1 MKKLFFSIAALAA
14 IVVMGS
20 CSKDSSLN
28 NQTEKSVGSVTV
40 SLNVNSGIEVSGSSS
55 SMDKSTVNSTKT
67 LTTRAGETTVTTPD
81 PFTVDLSK
89 YTYTAYFVAAETAGD
104 YTAGDLVRKVTV
116 KGGANS
122 ISVPAI
128 KYNIYV
134 TNYDPAPAITPAKGS
149 NQESAVQG
157 LENQLPESSN
167 STLYLFGS
175 QRGADF
181 SHTTDAT
188 TNVATVKL
196 TNHYAAVCIAANDFV
211 KSVSYKPAPKDPNT
225 YITSYATSQ
234 NWFYMYI
241 NTKVTTIPNSI
252 ITLQNFSGTT
262 PPTSYDLNKKFDQK
276 SNPLVAD
283 NVYMFTVNDDY
294 TGGGTTGGATLTV
307 STDVFK
313 QTKSSNL
320 SVY

>member
-28 NQTEKSVGSVTV
+28 NQTAKSVGNVTV
-40 SLNVNSGIEVSGSSS
+40 SLNVNSGIQVSENNS
-55 SMDKSTVNSTKT
+55 SMTNSP
-67 LTTRAGETTVTTPD
+67 TRAAKTRAEGGTD
-81 PFTVDLSK
+81 FILDLSNYK
-89 YTYTAYFVAAETAGD
+89 YTAYFVAAEKAGD
-104 YTAGDLVRKVTV
+104 YNVGDLVRKVSV

-134 TNYDPAPAITPAKGS
+134 TNYDPKTAIATGS
-149 NQESAVQG
+149 NQESAVKD
-157 LENQLPESSN
+157 LENQLPESST

-175 QRGADF
+175 QQNADF
-181 SHTTDAT
+181 SNTTDAT
-188 TNVATVKL
+188 QNAATVKL
-196 TNHYAAVCIAANDFV
+196 TNHYAAICIAVNDFV
-211 KSVSYKPAPKDPNT
+211 QSVSYRQTTTANSRT
-225 YITSYATSQ
+225 YETSYSKNNT
-234 NWFYMYI
+234 WFYMYI
-241 NTKVTTIPNSI
+241 NTAVTTMPNST

-262 PPTSYDLNKKFDQK
+262 PPKSYDLNKKFDQN

>member
-1 MKKLFFSIAALAA
+1 MKKLIFSIAALAA

-20 CSKDSSLN
+20 CSQDSDLTN
-28 NQTEKSVGSVTV
+28 KTAESVGNVTV

-81 PFTVDLSK
+81 PFTVDLSSYK
-89 YTYTAYFVAAETAGD
+89 YTAYFVAAEEAGD
-104 YTAGDLVRKVTV
+104 YKAGDLVRKVTV
-116 KGGANS
+116 TGGANS

-128 KYNIYV
+128 KYHIYV
-134 TNYDPAPAITPAKGS
+134 TNYDPAKPITPATGS
-149 NQESAVQG
+149 NQESAVKDI
-157 LENQLPESSN
+157 ENQLPESST

-175 QRGADF
+175 QSDADF
-181 SHTTDAT
+181 SNTTDAT
-188 TNVATVKL
+188 KNVATVKL
-196 TNHYAAVCIAANDFV
+196 NNHYAAVCIAANDFV
-211 KSVSYKPAPKDPNT
+211 KSVSYKQTTTDNSRA
-225 YITSYATSQ
+225 YETSYSNNNT
-234 NWFYMYI
+234 WFYMYI
-241 NTKVTTIPNSI
+241 NTDVITMPNSTI
-252 ITLQNFSGTT
+252 ALQNFSGTT
-262 PPTSYDLNKKFDQK
+262 PPSYDLNNKFDK
-276 SNPLVAD
+276 TSNPLVAD

-307 STDVFK
+307 LTDVFK

>member
-1 MKKLFFSIAALAA
+1 MKKLIFSIAALAA

-20 CSKDSSLN
+20 CSQDSSLN
-28 NQTEKSVGSVTV
+28 NQTEKSVGNVTV
-40 SLNVNSGIEVSGSSS
+40 SLNVNSGIEVSENNS
-55 SMDKSTVNSTKT
+55 SMDKSTVNSTRA
-67 LTTRAGETTVTTPD
+67 LTTRAGGTTTTPA

-89 YTYTAYFVAAETAGD
+89 YEYTAYFVAAQDAGD
-104 YTAGDLVRKVTV
+104 YKTGDLVRKVTV
-116 KGGANS
+116 TGGNNS

-134 TNYDPAPAITPAKGS
+134 TNYDPATAITTGS
-149 NQESAVQG
+149 QKESAVTG
-157 LENQLPESSN
+157 LEKQLPESST

-175 QRGADF
+175 QLGADF
-181 SHTTDAT
+181 SNTTDAT
-188 TNVATVKL
+188 QNKATVNL

-211 KSVSYKPAPKDPNT
+211 KSVSYEPTPNDPHT
-225 YITSYATSQ
+225 YVTYATSQ

-241 NTKVTTIPNSI
+241 NTSVTTMPNSI
-252 ITLQNFSGTT
+252 IALQNFSGTI
-262 PPTSYDLNKKFDQK
+262 PPDYDLNTKFDK
-276 SNPLVAD
+276 TNPLVAD

-294 TGGGTTGGATLTV
+294 TGGGQGGATLTV

>member
-1 MKKLFFSIAALAA
+1 MKKLIFSIAALAA

-20 CSKDSSLN
+20 CSKDSDLTN
-28 NQTEKSVGSVTV
+28 KTAESVGNVTV

-67 LTTRAGETTVTTPD
+67 LTTRVGETTVTTPD
-81 PFTVDLSK
+81 PFTVDLSSYK
-89 YTYTAYFVAAETAGD
+89 YTAYFVAAEAAGD
-104 YTAGDLVRKVTV
+104 YKAGDLVRKVTV
-116 KGGANS
+116 TGGANS

-134 TNYDPAPAITPAKGS
+134 TNYDPTTITPATGS
-149 NQESAVQG
+149 NQEDAIKNI
-157 LENQLPESSN
+157 ENQLPESST
-167 STLYLFGS
+167 SILYLFGS
-175 QRGADF
+175 QSDADF
-181 SHTTDAT
+181 SNTTDAT
-188 TNVATVKL
+188 KNAATVKL
-196 TNHYAAVCIAANDFV
+196 NNHYAAVCIAANDFV
-211 KSVSYKPAPKDPNT
+211 NSVSYKQTTTDKSRACV
-225 YITSYATSQ
+225 TSYGNNNT
-234 NWFYMYI
+234 WFYMYI
-241 NTKVTTIPNSI
+241 NTSVTKMPNSTI
-252 ITLQNFSGTT
+252 ALQKISGTQ
-262 PPTSYDLNKKFDQK
+262 SYALNKKFDQK